1 MINIAICDDDK
12 RFIKYIESAMKE
24 AGLKE
29 EVTYYEYTSGE
40 EFIAAFKEDINY
52 SLLILD
58 IQMEGIDGNQVAY
71 EFRKKYKNCML
82 VFCSGVC
89 RPTPTSFKVS
99 PFRYLLKE
107 FTHKTMLEELKEII
121 EALQA
126 VQKTI
131 TIEGQYNGNIVKLK
145 PEQIMYISIAK
156 RGSYIH
162 IYPKTMPF
170 EYKGFFMT
178 KKSVAELYE
187 ILEKENFAYAHNSY
201 IVNMKYI
208 KIKGK
213 QEIELPNGEK
223 LSVSRSKLPEL
234 RNKMAEYLED
244 KYN

>member
-12 RFIKYIESAMKE
+12 RFIKYIENAMEE

-40 EFIAAFKEDINY
+40 EFISAFKEDINY

-58 IQMEGIDGNQVAY
+58 IQMEGIDGNEVAY
-71 EFRKKYKNCML
+71 KFRKKYKNCML

-107 FTHKTMLEELKEII
+107 FTHKTMLEELKEIVQ
-121 EALQA
+121 ALQA

-170 EYKGFFMT
+170 EYKGFFIT
-178 KKSVAELYE
+178 KKSVGELYE

-201 IVNMKYI
+201 IVNLKYI
-208 KIKGK
+208 KMKSK
-213 QEIELPNGEK
+213 QEIELPNGEI